1 MNLDDLLETLNCE
14 EKQGHWLL
22 ARLSEYLPDIPID
35 LVGVLDED
43 GAWVSLYSA
52 AGAKRHLSGQ
62 VKEYLKSAR
71 ICDTGLVG
79 ALSAAGS
86 TLFAVPLE
94 CRCFQA
100 SRYIPAAIRGILV
113 AVLGLDA
120 SAVADLAGRLR
131 LPLQMVGCSVLLAG
145 MVERYSVWVAQLQ
158 NERMSL
164 QQSQMEAV
172 AQALEEHE
180 KVLLA
185 EESHRAL
192 RELMEAR
199 DAAQRAKD
207 LFFANLSHELR
218 TPLHGILSYAA
229 FGIKKAETADR
240 ATLLKYFTQI
250 ERSGRTLLV
259 FLNDLLDL
267 AKLEAGKMQY
277 DFAWHNPAQSMIRV
291 LDELNSASEQRRIH
305 FDFSPPSQTLTVWM
319 DDKRIQQ
326 VFRNLI
332 SNAIKFS
339 PEGGGIEVAMTAEE
353 GCLLVTVADHGCG
366 VPASELQS
374 IFDPFVQS
382 SKTRTASGGTG
393 LGLAIC
399 REIVRS
405 HGGEIWAENRPQG
418 GACFWVRLPIHPA
431 KVSNSSKESGIAAVA
446 IPTVAEMPGG
456 ENRGHSEAVLRQ
468 G

>member
-1 MNLDDLLETLNCE
+1 MNLDDLLDILDRE
-14 EKQGHWLL
+14 ENEGRWLL
-22 ARLSEYLPDIPID
+22 SHLGEFVSELPVS
-35 LVGVLDED
+35 LVGVLNEKCRW
-43 GAWVSLYSA
+43 ASLYSA
-52 AGAKRHLSGQ
+52 PNALLRLPELVRQ
-62 VKEYLKSAR
+62 YLKSAR
-71 ICDTGLVG
+71 VSEGGLVHP
-79 ALSAAGS
+79 LSPTDS
-86 TLFAVPLE
+86 TLFAIPIE
-94 CRCFQA
+94 CRCVQP
-100 SRYIPAAIRGILV
+100 SCCIPSPIRGTAAIVLALDTARV
-113 AVLGLDA
+113 ATY
-120 SAVADLAGRLR
+120 VARLR
-131 LPLQMVGCSVLLAG
+131 PALQVAGCSALLAG
-145 MVERYSVWVAQLQ
+145 LTEHYAAWVQQLQ
-158 NERMSL
+158 NERASL

-199 DAAQRAKD
+199 DAAQRSKD

-229 FGIKKAETADR
+229 FGIKKAETAER

-250 ERSGRTLLV
+250 ERSGQTLLA

-277 DFAWHNPAQSMIRV
+277 EFAWHDPARLMTRV
-291 LDELNSASEQRRIH
+291 LDEFNSASEHRRIR
-305 FDFSPPSQTLTVWM
+305 FEFVPPFEPVEAWM

-326 VFRNLI
+326 VFRNLV

-339 PEGGGIEVAMTAEE
+339 PEGGTIRVTIGAADGRCLVA
-353 GCLLVTVADHGCG
+353 VADQGCG
-366 VPASELQS
+366 VPPNEIES

-399 REIVRS
+399 REIVHS
-405 HGGEIWAENRPQG
+405 HGGRIWAENRPEG
-418 GACFWVRLPIHPA
+418 GACFWVQLPIHPPEL
-431 KVSNSSKESGIAAVA
+431 SNSVQQTSVGRMPSLPAIDGASSTHDAVM
-446 IPTVAEMPGG
+446 TG
-456 ENRGHSEAVLRQ
+456 
-468 G
+468 

>member
-1 MNLDDLLETLNCE
+1 MNLDDLCE
-14 EKQGHWLL
+14 LLDREERQGHWLPASL
-22 ARLSEYLPDIPID
+22 RESVPELPIT
-35 LVGVLDED
+35 LVGVLNEKHS
-43 GAWVSLYSA
+43 WVSMYSGTE
-52 AGAKRHLSGQ
+52 AGRHLSDQ
-62 VKEYLKSAR
+62 VKECLKSEKVPRA
-71 ICDTGLVG
+71 GLIRPMSG
-79 ALSAAGS
+79 EDS
-86 TLFAVPLE
+86 TLFAVPVE
-94 CRCFQA
+94 CRCIQMC
-100 SRYIPAAIRGILV
+100 RHLPQPIRGISAV
-113 AVLGLDA
+113 VLGWDA
-120 SAVADLAGRLR
+120 SSVERLAARLR
-131 LPLQMVGCSVLLAG
+131 PTLRAVGCSALLAE
-145 MVERYSVWVAQLQ
+145 VSEQYAAWVAQLQ
-158 NERMSL
+158 NERASL

-207 LFFANLSHELR
+207 QFFANLSHELR

-229 FGIKKAETADR
+229 FGIKKAETAER

-250 ERSGRTLLV
+250 ERSGQTLLA

-277 DFAWHNPAQSMIRV
+277 EFARHNPAQLMVRV
-291 LDELNSASEQRRIH
+291 LDELNSASEHRRIR
-305 FDFSPPSQTLTVWM
+305 FEFNPPPEPLEAWM

-339 PEGGGIEVAMTAEE
+339 PEGGTIRITMVAEDE
-353 GCLLVTVADHGCG
+353 RWTVAVADQGCG
-366 VPASELQS
+366 VPPNEIES

-399 REIVRS
+399 REIVHS
-405 HGGEIWAENRPQG
+405 HGGKIWAENLPEG
-418 GACFWVRLPIHPA
+418 GACFWVRLPVHPPA
-431 KVSNSSKESGIAAVA
+431 ELDTAGEERTAPISSREPV
-446 IPTVAEMPGG
+446 PG
-456 ENRGHSEAVLRQ
+456 ELRR
-468 G
+468 